1 MPSIA
6 APLGPDID
14 EARDVLSTVGGL
26 VTPAVELERREAED
40 EEGMED
46 RQGPSSRLV
55 GEVY

>member
-26 VTPAVELERREAED
+26 VNPVVDPERRDAED

>member
-26 VTPAVELERREAED
+26 VTPAVEPERRDAED

>member
-14 EARDVLSTVGGL
+14 EALDVHSTVGGL
-26 VTPAVELERREAED
+26 VNPAVELEKRDADD
-40 EEGMED
+40 EEGIED
-46 RQGPSSRLV
+46 RQGSCSRLV